1 MDHLVPQIDLLS
13 DEQLDWELLET
24 VASELQVPLR
34 IYQSL
39 ASYPV
44 GTETRSWIV
53 SKVKLPDGCG
63 CGCDL
68 MERLRH
74 ASRVVPVI
82 FLRNAEPV
90 TDLVQIMKWGSQMI
104 LQKPLSAPE
113 MLSVVRNVIPEMEG
127 RGELVEATLDA
138 HRKLATLDTEEQM
151 VLDAATLGLPN
162 KTAAMRMGVALRTLE
177 RRRYLL
183 MKKLG
188 VSSPEEL
195 VVLAIRKQYASWL
208 LPKDIPTP
216 TNSNNYETRPLLR
229 MA

>member
-13 DEQLDWELLET
+13 DEQEDWELLGN
-24 VASELQVPLR
+24 VAAELQVPLR
-34 IYQSL
+34 IFQSL
-39 ASYPV
+39 ANYSV
-44 GTETRSWIV
+44 NAETRSWIV

-63 CGCDL
+63 CDL
-68 MERLRH
+68 MERLQVE
-74 ASRVVPVI
+74 SRVVPVI
-82 FLRNAEPV
+82 FLRNTEPV
-90 TDLVQIMKWGSQMI
+90 TDLVQIMKWGTQMI

-113 MLSVVRNVIPEMEG
+113 MLSVMRNVIPEMEG

-138 HRKLATLDTEEQM
+138 QRKLATLDTEEQM

-208 LPKDIPTP
+208 LPKDVPTP